1 MQFKIKSLYFP
12 YQFILQN
19 NMAKRLSVYIND
31 EQLEVLWD
39 ITWQDLVALAI
50 NGKSSVDATWRDEM
64 FKTILEKLDWLWEK
78 TTWPIKKSCFSD
90 DTTLGVDNYL
100 GLSEGQIRYWNDL
113 LKQAVDG
120 LNEKGFKWMY
130 YYYESLGYNIS
141 WKLEEYVKDGLREAI
156 GKRADIDYTLFKI

>member
-1 MQFKIKSLYFP
+1 MQI
-12 YQFILQN
+12 
-19 NMAKRLSVYIND
+19 RLSQRNLDLLIELWVEMTNKWIND
-31 EQLEVLWD
+31 FLFIKL
-39 ITWQDLVALAI
+39 TWNTDLQ
-50 NGKSSVDATWRDEM
+50 
-64 FKTILEKLDWLWEK
+64 TILKKLDWLWEK

-90 DTTLGVDNYL
+90 DTTFNANAMDITL

-113 LKQAVDG
+113 IKQAVEG